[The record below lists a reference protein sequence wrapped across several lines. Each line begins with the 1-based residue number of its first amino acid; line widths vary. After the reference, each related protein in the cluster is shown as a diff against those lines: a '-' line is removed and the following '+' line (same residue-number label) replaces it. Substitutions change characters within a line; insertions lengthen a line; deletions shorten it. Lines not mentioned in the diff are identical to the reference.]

1 MIYVANAVQPLTC
14 RREFAAYAA
23 LRPRRDYDYGREGV
37 RKGVKIMQEM
47 RLERGVGGNGSRAAG
62 RD

>member
-1 MIYVANAVQPLTC
+1 MASERLGSDKSAGQ
-14 RREFAAYAA
+14 
-23 LRPRRDYDYGREGV
+23 EGV
-37 RKGVKIMQEM
+37 WKGVKIMQEM